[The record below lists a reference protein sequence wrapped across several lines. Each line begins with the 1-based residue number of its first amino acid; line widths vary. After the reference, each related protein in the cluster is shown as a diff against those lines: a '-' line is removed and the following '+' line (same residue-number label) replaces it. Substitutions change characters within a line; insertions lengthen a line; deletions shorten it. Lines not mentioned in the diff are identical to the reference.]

1 LEPSLRDDARRRLA
15 LVAGVTTLWEHFEAD
30 MKLALALSALCAT
43 VVALLWFATAEHS
56 GLDGVARPSSAV
68 EAAPALLDEPA
79 EATLTSERSAPTR
92 LSPETARVELVR
104 LQVHVVTR
112 GSRARVSNHR
122 VAAFRTGAPLEWSE
136 RPLSTGEALPGELAS
151 TDSNGDATLFVE
163 PDHPHVIASVD
174 DWAPRSR
181 VEIAALAAGDSRTLE
196 IVVREPP
203 DRVVHGLVLEAG
215 TGAPVPD
222 ARVGFTEKGPE
233 IVRTDERGAFVVS
246 ARSREHKQFVVTRA
260 DWLATY
266 APLEAGH
273 ELADLRMVVLMAR
286 RTHVDVRVVDRSGA
300 EVDAKVRAN
309 FDRERLT
316 LGAPFLSD
324 DVWYG
329 VARPGAPVRLG
340 NIPAQIELTLSA
352 EGLLGAHVSQPV
364 ILPASSRATALT
376 VVLEAGDTI
385 LGTVSGFRRRNGL
398 QVRLLRPRPF
408 ARAGARSSRQT
419 EALDVAVDTDDNGNF
434 RFSGLGAGTVRLS
447 CTDTATALVTPVLE
461 LEIVGDGRTH
471 EVALV
476 ATPAAHIRGV
486 LWSEDGSPRA
496 GRVSAR
502 RTDEV
507 EAVHTHADK
516 QGKFTFDP
524 LAPGYYE
531 VTSIGGARSASATL
545 NAVAGDNFVELR
557 VRPHWRLSLQL
568 VDTTGAAVRGSVT
581 VASETRFGAPGS
593 LIRFRSDDE
602 GLVTLL
608 CAVNGKPARVSA
620 RSADG
625 TLVGE
630 REFAPRDP
638 NDEFGFPERFVL
650 APAPLRDSNEPVERS
665 K

>member
-1 LEPSLRDDARRRLA
+1 MAD
-15 LVAGVTTLWEHFEAD
+15 VTTLWEPFEAD
-30 MKLALALSALCAT
+30 MKLAFALSAACLS
-43 VVALLWFATAEHS
+43 VVALLWFVS
-56 GLDGVARPSSAV
+56 GERGGSDGVAQPSNAV
-68 EAAPALLDEPA
+68 ESAPALLDEPV
-79 EATLTSERSAPTR
+79 EATLAAERSTPARPS
-92 LSPETARVELVR
+92 LESARVELVR

-112 GSRARVSNHR
+112 GSRTPVSNHR
-122 VAAFRTGAPLEWSE
+122 VTAFRSGAPFEWSE
-136 RPLSTGEALPGELAS
+136 RPLCTGDALPGELAS
-151 TDSNGDATLFVE
+151 TDANGNATLFVE

-181 VEIAALAAGDSRTLE
+181 VEIAALAAGESRTLE
-196 IVVREPP
+196 LEVREPP
-203 DRVVHGLVLEAG
+203 DRVVHGLVLEVG
-215 TGAPVPD
+215 TGAPVPG
-222 ARVGFTEKGPE
+222 ASVSFTENGPE
-233 IVRTDERGAFVVS
+233 IARSDERGAFVV
-246 ARSREHKQFVVTRA
+246 AGRSRERKQFVVTRA

-273 ELADLRMVVLMAR
+273 ERADLRLVVLMAR

-300 EVDAKVRAN
+300 EVHAKVRAN
-309 FDRERLT
+309 FDREKLT
-316 LGAPFLSD
+316 RGAPFLSD

-340 NIPAQIELTLSA
+340 NIPAQVELTLSA
-352 EGLLGAHVSQPV
+352 EGLLGAHASQPV

-385 LGTVSGFRRRNGL
+385 LGTVSGFRRRSGL
-398 QVRLLRPRPF
+398 EVRLLRPRPF

-419 EALDVAVDTDDNGNF
+419 EALDVAVATDDNGNF

-447 CTDTATALVTPVLE
+447 CTDTATALVAPVLE

-486 LWSEDGSPRA
+486 LWGEDGSPRA
-496 GRVSAR
+496 GRVSAL
-502 RTDEV
+502 RTGEV

-524 LAPGYYE
+524 LAPGDYD

-608 CAVNGKPARVSA
+608 CAVNGEPARVSA

-650 APAPLRDSNEPVERS
+650 APTPRRDSNEPDKRS